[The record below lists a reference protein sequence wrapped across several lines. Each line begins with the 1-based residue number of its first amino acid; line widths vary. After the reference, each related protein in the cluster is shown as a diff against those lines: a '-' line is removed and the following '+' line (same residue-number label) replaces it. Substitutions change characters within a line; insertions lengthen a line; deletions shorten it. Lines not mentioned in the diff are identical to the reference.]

1 MYYIW
6 LLTVNAVKGWQDV
19 LFVVFGSRERRNNNL
34 QACASIL
41 ISDNNYRI
49 DDVTSICVFPGGDLW
64 WANTKLIINSGAIY
78 NLTVD

>member
-1 MYYIW
+1 MD
-6 LLTVNAVKGWQDV
+6 LPPPLTLKSFKKHDV
-19 LFVVFGSRERRNNNL
+19 SVVFGSRERRNNNL

-78 NLTVD
+78 NPTVD